1 MKSVAL
7 KAYPRSQVQRAE
19 VTKLRRVGRVPAT
32 IYGRLAKPQNLEVNS
47 KEFADLMHH
56 SASEN
61 LLVDLSVEND
71 ARSKRLALVQEIQ
84 HHPLDGKVL
93 HVDFH
98 EVAENEK
105 VTVHVPVETTGEAA
119 GVKTGGGVLEHVLF
133 KLKVRCLPKN
143 LPEQIVIDV
152 TALEIGKAIHLGD
165 IKAPEGVEIL
175 GDKHITVVAVAAP
188 RAEEEVVAPEAA
200 KAAGDVEMTKEKK
213 EEGEEGAAPA
223 KAGEKEKAPAKGDAK
238 AAAAG
243 DKKAE
248 AKPEA
253 KAEGRRNNFSGA
265 SRFPRAWS
273 NCISSWAWEI
283 RARNT
288 RRRATTPVFCWSK
301 NWRRSGNAIGRTKRN
316 FDARIAKAEC
326 NGRNSSAVRAADV
339 HEFERRD
346 GRSAERFLSVA
357 AEADFGRGGRRG
369 FAVWRNPVARKRQQ
383 RRASRFG
390 IHRAAFGVAR
400 VCEIADWDRAQRRFA
415 RNYKLRSRKI

>member
-19 VTKLRRVGRVPAT
+19 VKKLRASGRVPAT
-32 IYGRLAKPQNLEVNS
+32 IYGRQAKPQNLEVS
-47 KEFADLMHH
+47 AKEISDLIHH

-143 LPEQIVIDV
+143 LPEQIMIDV
-152 TALEIGKAIHLGD
+152 TALEIGKSVHLGD

-188 RAEEEVVAPEAA
+188 RAEEEVVATEAA
-200 KAAGDVEMTKEKK
+200 PAAGDVEMTKEKK
-213 EEGEEGAAPA
+213 EEGAEAAPA
-223 KAGEKEKAPAKGDAK
+223 GKAGEKAPVKGDTK
-238 AAAAG
+238 AAAGA

-248 AKPEA
+248 TKPEA
-253 KAEGRRNNFSGA
+253 KAE
-265 SRFPRAWS
+265 
-273 NCISSWAWEI
+273 
-283 RARNT
+283 
-288 RRRATTPVFCWSK
+288 
-301 NWRRSGNAIGRTKRN
+301 
-316 FDARIAKAEC
+316 AK
-326 NGRNSSAVRAADV
+326 
-339 HEFERRD
+339 
-346 GRSAERFLSVA
+346 
-357 AEADFGRGGRRG
+357 
-369 FAVWRNPVARKRQQ
+369 K
-383 RRASRFG
+383 
-390 IHRAAFGVAR
+390 
-400 VCEIADWDRAQRRFA
+400 
-415 RNYKLRSRKI
+415 K

>member
-7 KAYPRSQVQRAE
+7 KAYPRAQVQRAE
-19 VTKLRRVGRVPAT
+19 VTKLRRAGRVPAT

-47 KEFADLMHH
+47 KEFADLLHH

-105 VTVHVPVETTGEAA
+105 VTVQVPVETSGEAA
-119 GVKTGGGVLEHVLF
+119 GVKVGGGVLEHVLF
-133 KLKVRCLPKN
+133 KLKVRCLPKD

-152 TALEIGKAIHLGD
+152 TPLEIGKSIHLGE

-175 GDKHITVVAVAAP
+175 GDKHITVVAVSAP
-188 RAEEEVVAPEAA
+188 RAEEVVATDAA
-200 KAAGDVEMTKEKK
+200 APAAGDVEMTKEKK
-213 EEGEEGAAPA
+213 EDGTDAAPA
-223 KAGEKEKAPAKGDAK
+223 GKAGEKAPAKGDAK

-253 KAEGRRNNFSGA
+253 KGE
-265 SRFPRAWS
+265 
-273 NCISSWAWEI
+273 
-283 RARNT
+283 
-288 RRRATTPVFCWSK
+288 K
-301 NWRRSGNAIGRTKRN
+301 K
-316 FDARIAKAEC
+316 K
-326 NGRNSSAVRAADV
+326 
-339 HEFERRD
+339 
-346 GRSAERFLSVA
+346 
-357 AEADFGRGGRRG
+357 
-369 FAVWRNPVARKRQQ
+369 
-383 RRASRFG
+383 
-390 IHRAAFGVAR
+390 
-400 VCEIADWDRAQRRFA
+400 
-415 RNYKLRSRKI
+415 